1 MEIEGKS
8 CGFSMLCYELSNEDS
23 EIVEILAPLTEH
35 PNALNKEG
43 LTPLYWAE
51 FNSHTEIVKILMP
64 LTDNPNIHMF
74 YIDTMLKNLF
84 LK

>member
-8 CGFSMLCYELSNEDS
+8 CGFSMLCYELSDEDS
-23 EIVEILAPLTEH
+23 EILAPH
-35 PNALNKEG
+35 PNAPNKDR

-51 FNSHTEIVKILMP
+51 FNSHTEIVKILVP

-74 YIDTMLKNLF
+74 YIDNMLKNLF